1 MGNLEIL
8 LLGKIRKWRNLCMR
22 RKIRKIGIAI
32 FVVAIAF
39 TNCCFATSVAESQ
52 LAKGTENLIKD
63 LTNWLLVLA
72 PVLTACLVG
81 YYLLRKSASD
91 EMDTKRWDNRIKVAL
106 ISCVGVVIASGLI
119 NLIISYYR

>member
-1 MGNLEIL
+1 
-8 LLGKIRKWRNLCMR
+8 MR

-81 YYLLRKSASD
+81 YYLLR
-91 EMDTKRWDNRIKVAL
+91 NRIKVAL